1 MLAHVHQPDI
11 DRIATRHQ
19 SVPDSPRLYRHLNRC
34 ELCLRRLIEAELRVA
49 LVELAGQ
56 IRARKTDRPASN

>member
-19 SVPDSPRLYRHLNRC
+19 TVPDSPRVYRHLNRC
-34 ELCLRRLIEAELRVA
+34 ELCLRRLIEAELR
-49 LVELAGQ
+49 LASLKVTGQ
-56 IRARKTDRPASN
+56 VNPAGA